1 VHRWTPLVA
10 ICTGTFMLLVDITII
25 NVALP
30 DVAADL
36 RTTFDEL
43 QWVVDAYAL
52 SLAALVLGAGSLADL
67 YGRRRIYLLGLLL
80 FALASLACGLAPDAG
95 VLVAARALQ
104 GIGGAAMLAT
114 TIALINTS
122 YQGPQ
127 RGVAFGVWGAVSG
140 AAASLGPILGG
151 ALTQLSWRWIFFV
164 NLPLCVLAVVLTLQA
179 VQESRQPGAPRPD
192 VLGIVLFTAGAGGVV
207 LGLVR
212 AGAGGWAAPD
222 ARVPLLTG
230 AALLVLWVW
239 VELRRHEPMLDVRLF
254 RSRSFTGIMAG
265 AALLSGAFAANIYIS
280 LWLQSVLGLS
290 PLLTGVIFLP
300 LALSSLVV
308 SAAIGGTIER
318 IPPRFVV
325 GIGLLLT
332 GVGELLLVRVDAGG
346 NWGVLVSGFTVLGV
360 GVGLATPTLAS
371 AALASVPPERSGMA
385 SGAVNTARQLGFA
398 LGVAALAG
406 VFTARAADVLQAGG
420 AADPSGTAVGLSAGQ
435 AGRLMGAADDGVR
448 GPFADL
454 IGSAFALGL
463 REVVLACGLAGL
475 LGGVLVIWLVRAP
488 APQPREAAVR
498 RGRHRAPVRRDVRSV
513 FIRSTGRHVSGG
525 HRTGAAVVVPLAEA
539 DAPV

>member
-1 VHRWTPLVA
+1 
-10 ICTGTFMLLVDITII
+10 
-25 NVALP
+25 
-30 DVAADL
+30 
-36 RTTFDEL
+36 
-43 QWVVDAYAL
+43 
-52 SLAALVLGAGSLADL
+52 
-67 YGRRRIYLLGLLL
+67 
-80 FALASLACGLAPDAG
+80 
-95 VLVAARALQ
+95 
-104 GIGGAAMLAT
+104 
-114 TIALINTS
+114 
-122 YQGPQ
+122 
-127 RGVAFGVWGAVSG
+127 
-140 AAASLGPILGG
+140 
-151 ALTQLSWRWIFFV
+151 
-164 NLPLCVLAVVLTLQA
+164 
-179 VQESRQPGAPRPD
+179 
-192 VLGIVLFTAGAGGVV
+192 
-207 LGLVR
+207 
-212 AGAGGWAAPD
+212 
-222 ARVPLLTG
+222 
-230 AALLVLWVW
+230 
-239 VELRRHEPMLDVRLF
+239 
-254 RSRSFTGIMAG
+254 MAG

-332 GVGELLLVRVDAGG
+332 GVGELLLVRVDAAG

-435 AGRLMGAADDGVR
+435 AGRLIGAADDGVR

-463 REVVLACGLAGL
+463 RDVVLACGLAGL